1 MPKALSN
8 EAITHFK
15 DHGYYFPVP
24 VLTADETRHYR
35 GCLAEFEAR
44 EGGKISGQKR
54 NKPHLFLKWLDEL
67 VRHPRILDVVEDL
80 IGPNILLYHA
90 QWFIKEPHTPDFVSL
105 HQDSAYWSLDRPDGL
120 SAWLA
125 FDDCDLESGCMQVV
139 PDTHKEPLDHV
150 ERVEPTNMLWRGQT
164 VDRPIDMSRLANFVL
179 KGGEMSL
186 HHARI
191 VHGSGPNRSSRRRIG
206 YSIRYL
212 PTYVRREG
220 PRDSAM
226 LVRGVDAY
234 SHFDLEAPPAY
245 DYDPAAVRLH
255 EEVTKRYMENY
266 LTARVESSRLSA

>member
-1 MPKALSN
+1 M
-8 EAITHFK
+8 
-15 DHGYYFPVP
+15 
-24 VLTADETRHYR
+24 
-35 GCLAEFEAR
+35 
-44 EGGKISGQKR
+44 
-54 NKPHLFLKWLDEL
+54 
-67 VRHPRILDVVEDL
+67 
-80 IGPNILLYHA
+80 
-90 QWFIKEPHTPDFVSL
+90 PDFVSL

-255 EEVTKRYMENY
+255 KSPERNVHYRRYGEKTVGNAAEPTRTIKHRSCCT
-266 LTARVESSRLSA
+266 LSRLHHRTPSRATRRRPIHPLPTHFNVYIRDFHRLCG